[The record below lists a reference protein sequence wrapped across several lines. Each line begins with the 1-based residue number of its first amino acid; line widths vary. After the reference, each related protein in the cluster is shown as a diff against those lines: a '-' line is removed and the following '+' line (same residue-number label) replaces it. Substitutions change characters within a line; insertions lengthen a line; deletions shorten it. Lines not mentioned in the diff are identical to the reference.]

1 MLPTFFV
8 IGASKA
14 GTTSLYHYLNAH
26 PEIHMAPM
34 LDSPRFFAPPSD
46 RPPLS
51 REAYEALFESDA
63 PERGER
69 APSYSVHPLFSGV
82 PERIEALVPAA
93 SFIYLV
99 RDPVERCVAYY
110 MQRLETQLEARTLE
124 EAMKGIEDPAHQ
136 YGCGSRYAMQVD
148 RYLRRFPPSRM
159 LVVDQ
164 ADLRADRAAT
174 LREIFSFLAVDP
186 DFRSERFEQMH
197 NLTCDKRTHSGTYAR
212 LRRSRVGVALRRL
225 PPWVRRPGARAL
237 KHFVSGSPLERPE
250 LDEQLR
256 ERMATALAPDTE
268 RLRSLTGKPFASWSV

>member
-1 MLPTFFV
+1 VLPTFFI
-8 IGASKA
+8 IGAAKA

-26 PEIHMAPM
+26 PEIHMAPVI
-34 LDSPRFFAPPSD
+34 DPPRFFVPPRD
-46 RPPLS
+46 GPPLP
-51 REAYEALFESDA
+51 RETYEALFESDA
-63 PERGER
+63 PVRGET
-69 APSYSVHPLFSGV
+69 APGYSMHPRVPGV
-82 PERIEALVPAA
+82 PERIGELVPHAR
-93 SFIYLV
+93 FLYLV
-99 RDPVERCVAYY
+99 RDPVERAVAHY
-110 MQRLETQLEARTLE
+110 MQRLETNLESRSLE
-124 EAMKGIEDPAHQ
+124 EAMSGIEEPAHM
-136 YGCGSRYAMQVD
+136 YGCGSRYATQVE
-148 RYLRRFPPSRM
+148 RYRDRFPESRI

-164 ADLRADRAAT
+164 HDLRADRAAT

-197 NLTCDKRTHSGTYAR
+197 NLTRDKRTHSGTYAR